1 MKKKRFLFYGVVIIF
16 LLSTIISVGLYYQKT
31 DTSDSPDSSGT
42 YSGGIDWNGMKGG
55 VVFTYS
61 DDFDVTSLNVSLDK
75 LNQLS
80 VYKLKGPED
89 AQKYYERI
97 GNVLWGDESK
107 NAKFEDKTYKDD
119 SGKTQ
124 HEYFLKLQRADG
136 YKGIFGYTS
145 SFTMNDEMLPDIKN
159 VEKLKESEKEKL
171 VESYCKKI
179 RLGVWDSQTCLGTVV
194 KDTKWEYRLQ
204 INLDGIEA
212 SEANYQTSW
221 DDKAYGSCPP
231 ISFTFNRQD
240 VLQSLS
246 NGCRYDITGKRTI
259 AKKYDN
265 DSLKKCVED
274 IEKAVKRHD
283 TDTALREE
291 FEITDAAVRYGFY
304 RVPRSMDELCGAVP
318 ILELRGNVKLY
329 FLTSRNLDTYKCSLA
344 VNLDTGEVMCY
355 DNW

>member
-1 MKKKRFLFYGVVIIF
+1 MRKKRFLFYGVAIIF

-42 YSGGIDWNGMKGG
+42 YSDGIDWNNLNAG
-55 VVFTYS
+55 VEFTYS
-61 DDFDVTSLNVSLDK
+61 NDFDITSLNVSLDK

-80 VYKLKGPED
+80 VYELKGPEN
-89 AQKYYERI
+89 APNYYKTI
-97 GNVLWGDESK
+97 GNALWGEESK
-107 NAKFEDKTYKDD
+107 NAKFETRKENSEKTY
-119 SGKTQ
+119 S
-124 HEYFLKLQRADG
+124 LKLQKADG
-136 YKGIFGYTS
+136 YKEIFGYAS
-145 SFTMNDEMLPDIKN
+145 SFEMRNKMPPDIKN
-159 VEKLKESEKEKL
+159 VKKLAEPEKEKL
-171 VESYCKKI
+171 VKSYCEKTH
-179 RLGVWDSQTCLGTVV
+179 LGMWDSQTCLGTVV

-240 VLQSLS
+240 VLQSLL

-283 TDTALREE
+283 TDTALHEE
-291 FEITDAAVRYGFY
+291 FEITEAAVRYGFY
-304 RVPRSMDELCGAVP
+304 RVPGSMDELCGAVP
-318 ILELRGNVKLY
+318 ILELRGNVKFY
-329 FLTSRNLDTYKCSLA
+329 FLTSRNLDAHKCSLA